1 MPRGDGT
8 GPRRMGARSGRGAG
22 FCAGYNQPGFAHRGG
37 FGGGCGF
44 GGGFGGGRGRRNQF
58 YATGQFGWQRG
69 AFGQTVNAAPSALS
83 DEALAARERVLEEE
97 LAEVRRCRA
106 ESAQVDQE

>member
-8 GPRRMGARSGRGAG
+8 GPRGMGSRTGRGAG
-22 FCAGYNQPGFAHRGG
+22 FCAGYNQPGFANRGG
-37 FGGGCGF
+37 FGGGC
-44 GGGFGGGRGRRNQF
+44 GFGGGRGRRNQF

-69 AFGQTVNAAPSALS
+69 AFAPAMNAAPALS

-106 ESAQVDQE
+106 QSAQADQ